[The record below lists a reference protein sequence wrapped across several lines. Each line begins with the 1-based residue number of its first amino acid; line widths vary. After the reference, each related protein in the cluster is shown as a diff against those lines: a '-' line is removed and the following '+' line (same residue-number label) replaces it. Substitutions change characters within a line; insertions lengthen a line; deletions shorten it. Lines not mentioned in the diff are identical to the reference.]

1 MSKLNLDSWMRCSF
15 SSSCAEAMWLT
26 GREPAQ
32 ESMMAFRPQKS
43 HQPASSCHALSQG
56 HAHTQTS
63 PAKKLGLSR
72 RVYVSLFSLS
82 AAAISIS
89 APLSPWANLWSH
101 LELFQKKPV
110 LQTDERIHTHTQLRS
125 KRVALQTRNSSTWVS
140 QLGVDLGISSAIWTA
155 QAHTSAL
162 SSTADFGNFKRTVA
176 ALLAADQVDEQLE

>member
-1 MSKLNLDSWMRCSF
+1 MSKLNLDSWMCCSF

-110 LQTDERIHTHTQLRS
+110 LQTDERIHTHTVEKQ
-125 KRVALQTRNSSTWVS
+125 KSS
-140 QLGVDLGISSAIWTA
+140 LANKKLLDLGLTVGGRPQHFLCHLDCTGAYLSFVLDCGLRQL
-155 QAHTSAL
+155 QADCC
-162 SSTADFGNFKRTVA
+162 STAGCRSSR
-176 ALLAADQVDEQLE
+176 